1 MQDIPCSYIKSRRL
15 HDPQDILSIKLDDAL
30 KEVFL
35 CDTLPVSQF
44 GSMLD
49 KLLAPAPATQV
60 HIKHRLSLSSA
71 ELQPT
76 VADVTIS
83 IASERA
89 IPIRDFSESNAKIDA
104 KLEQTMKQI
113 ATKKKRRDFMQVIS
127 ESPVVALNQML
138 ESINASVQELKRS
151 DLMRLPVA
159 KPLLMG
165 AGSDGVSS
173 GLLTE
178 ERSSAFWGWSGFEK
192 MAGEMVAHRPP
203 EMSQNGSAENTHSEE
218 GKRPKAAHSIEHEVA
233 QPSKPKKQKKSGD
246 ELPGLDPGQALQ
258 NLMMRGPHSKT
269 PKSNPATANS
279 DLQAYPSPGSNAA
292 TGSMPLTPHASI
304 QHLHLAGP
312 DASLTKTQHG
322 SARNEL
328 NKCIQQEQQILRQKL
343 ETQVIEE
350 LRLQLRQHRI
360 QDQYQ
365 SLEGQQALQK
375 VVEQRVEE
383 RYQRELPGLMQRI
396 ASTLR
401 QQQQPVQQLV
411 SLDDILRHSA
421 GSF

>member
-30 KEVFL
+30 KDVFL
-35 CDTLPVSQF
+35 CDTIPVSQF

-49 KLLAPAPATQV
+49 KLLVPAPATQV

-138 ESINASVQELKRS
+138 ESINASVQELKHS

-218 GKRPKAAHSIEHEVA
+218 GKRSKAAHSIEHEVA

-269 PKSNPATANS
+269 PKSNPAIANS
-279 DLQAYPSPGSNAA
+279 DLQAYPSHGSNAA

-304 QHLHLAGP
+304 QHQHLAGR
-312 DASLTKTQHG
+312 DVSLTKTQHD
-322 SARNEL
+322 STEL
-328 NKCIQQEQQILRQKL
+328 NKRIQQEQQIMRQQL

-350 LRLQLRQHRI
+350 LKVQLQQRRI